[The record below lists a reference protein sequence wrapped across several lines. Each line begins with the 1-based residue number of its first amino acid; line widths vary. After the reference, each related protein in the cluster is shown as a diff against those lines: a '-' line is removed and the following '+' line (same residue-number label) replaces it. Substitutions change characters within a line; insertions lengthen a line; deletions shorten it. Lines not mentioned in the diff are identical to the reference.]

1 MKNIKTKSYVIIFQ
15 IVSLVFLLFSVISAL
30 LIKNGYEIFIFGNIC
45 LYIVKHIGL
54 LLFLLSEFIMFIVI
68 AIKNKKPLFII
79 ANVIL
84 LPLLLLQLAAID
96 FTLTCKPDVKLYS
109 YEEFNKDIV
118 IVNRSFLLSGDSY
131 ILEKDGVLV
140 KLLAS
145 ASGDDGYCPLR
156 GEDDFQVKI
165 DGNTITYTYHF
176 DGYSPNDENKREI
189 IIEYKN
195 GHFECIKEEYDY

>member
-1 MKNIKTKSYVIIFQ
+1 MKNIKTKSIVIIFQ

-45 LYIVKHIGL
+45 LYIVKDIGL

-96 FTLTCKPDVKLYS
+96 FTLTCKPDAKLYS

-145 ASGDDGYCPLR
+145 ASGDDGYCPL
-156 GEDDFQVKI
+156 G
-165 DGNTITYTYHF
+165 
-176 DGYSPNDENKREI
+176 
-189 IIEYKN
+189 
-195 GHFECIKEEYDY
+195 